1 MKYWFIRMYYRF
13 AGELKYNDQLK
24 ERSYKSGHVMW
35 WALDKSINT
44 TFFYVYMGNGY
55 FIITK

>member
-13 AGELKYNDQLK
+13 AGDLKYNNQLK
-24 ERSYKSGHVMW
+24 ERRYKAGHTMW
-35 WALDKSINT
+35 WALEKSTNT

>member
-1 MKYWFIRMYYRF
+1 MYYRF
-13 AGELKYNDQLK
+13 AGDLKYNNQLK
-24 ERSYKSGHVMW
+24 ERRYKAGHTMW
-35 WALDKSINT
+35 WALEKSTNT

>member
-24 ERSYKSGHVMW
+24 KTSYKTGQTMW
-35 WALDKSINT
+35 WALEKSTNT